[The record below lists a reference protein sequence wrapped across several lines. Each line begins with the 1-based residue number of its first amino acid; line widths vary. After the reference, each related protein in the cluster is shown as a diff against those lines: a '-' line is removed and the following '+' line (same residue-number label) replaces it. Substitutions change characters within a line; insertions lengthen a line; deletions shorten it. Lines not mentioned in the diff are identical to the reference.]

1 MLFRSSQRKYL
12 RDKNFN
18 SKPRVKILISGLNI
32 SDMRFK
38 CAFLDRDGVI
48 NQDKGYIS
56 KVSDFKIYPGVGKA
70 ISLLNKRNYL
80 VIIITNQS
88 GIGRGLIKIKELEN
102 LHNHL
107 RKKIKKD
114 RAKIDDIF
122 YCPFHPEFGR
132 GKYKKKSNDRKPG
145 DGMIRKAIKKWKI
158 DTKKSFMIGDKIS
171 DKIAAKK
178 AKIKFFYK
186 KEKNLNTQMK
196 IILK

>member
-1 MLFRSSQRKYL
+1 M
-12 RDKNFN
+12 
-18 SKPRVKILISGLNI
+18 
-32 SDMRFK
+32 
-38 CAFLDRDGVI
+38 
-48 NQDKGYIS
+48 
-56 KVSDFKIYPGVGKA
+56 
-70 ISLLNKRNYL
+70 
-80 VIIITNQS
+80 IIITNQS

-102 LHNHL
+102 LHNYL

-122 YCPFHPEFGR
+122 YCPFHPEFGK

>member
-1 MLFRSSQRKYL
+1 
-12 RDKNFN
+12 
-18 SKPRVKILISGLNI
+18 
-32 SDMRFK
+32 MRFK

-48 NQDKGYIS
+48 NQDRGYIS

-102 LHNHL
+102 LHNYL

-122 YCPFHPEFGR
+122 YCPFHPEFGK

>member
-1 MLFRSSQRKYL
+1 MK
-12 RDKNFN
+12 
-18 SKPRVKILISGLNI
+18 
-32 SDMRFK
+32 FK

-56 KVSDFKIYPGVGKA
+56 KISDFKIYPGVGKA

-88 GIGRGLIKIKELEN
+88 GIGRGLIKIKDLEN
-102 LHNHL
+102 LHNYL
-107 RKKIKKD
+107 KKKIKKD

-122 YCPFHPEFGR
+122 YCPFHPEFGK

-158 DTKKSFMIGDKIS
+158 DTKTSFMIGDKIS
-171 DKIAAKK
+171 DKLAAKK
-178 AKIKFFYK
+178 AKIRFFYK
-186 KEKNLNTQMK
+186 KEKNLNTQIK
-196 IILK
+196 NILK

>member
-1 MLFRSSQRKYL
+1 
-12 RDKNFN
+12 
-18 SKPRVKILISGLNI
+18 
-32 SDMRFK
+32 MRFK

-56 KVSDFKIYPGVGKA
+56 KLSDFKIYPGVGKA

-102 LHNHL
+102 LHNYL

-122 YCPFHPEFGR
+122 YCPFHPEFGK

>member
-1 MLFRSSQRKYL
+1 
-12 RDKNFN
+12 
-18 SKPRVKILISGLNI
+18 
-32 SDMRFK
+32 MRFK

-102 LHNHL
+102 LHNYL

-122 YCPFHPEFGR
+122 YCPFHPEFGK

-158 DTKKSFMIGDKIS
+158 DTKNSFMIGDKIS
-171 DKIAAKK
+171 DKLAAKK

>member
-1 MLFRSSQRKYL
+1 
-12 RDKNFN
+12 
-18 SKPRVKILISGLNI
+18 
-32 SDMRFK
+32 MRFK

-56 KVSDFKIYPGVGKA
+56 KISDFKIYPGVGKA

-88 GIGRGLIKIKELEN
+88 GIGRGLIKIKVLEN
-102 LHNHL
+102 LHNYL
-107 RKKIKKD
+107 KKKIKKD

-122 YCPFHPEFGR
+122 YCPFHPEFGK

-158 DTKKSFMIGDKIS
+158 DTKTSFMIGDKIS
-171 DKIAAKK
+171 DKLAAKK
-178 AKIKFFYK
+178 AKIRFFYK
-186 KEKNLNTQMK
+186 KEKNLNTQIK
-196 IILK
+196 NILK

>member
-1 MLFRSSQRKYL
+1 
-12 RDKNFN
+12 
-18 SKPRVKILISGLNI
+18 
-32 SDMRFK
+32 MRFK

-102 LHNHL
+102 LHNYL

-122 YCPFHPEFGR
+122 YCPFHPEFGK

-171 DKIAAKK
+171 DKLAAKK